1 METLN
6 IRLDKPGL
14 EYTGALE
21 LSNEKARGHLDDP
34 MLLAWNDRAKG
45 RFSPDVHCAGKDE
58 TDPPWVVY
66 ARERGARLKV
76 EVNDG
81 AFTFIYA

>member
-6 IRLDKPGL
+6 IKADKPGL
-14 EYTGALE
+14 GYMAALE
-21 LSNEKARGHLDDP
+21 LSNEKAKHHLDDP
-34 MLLAWNDRAKG
+34 MLLAWNDREKG

-58 TDPPWVVY
+58 EEPAWVVY
-66 ARERGARLKV
+66 ARERGARLRV